1 MRVLH
6 ENGVRIPADVAVVGF
21 DDIEDGRYSTPTLT
35 TVRPDKKRI
44 AELAVLL
51 LAEQLEDGAR
61 GAQRPAGGHRTL
73 RPRRP

>member
-1 MRVLH
+1 VRV
-6 ENGVRIPADVAVVGF
+6 PDDVAVVGF

-51 LAEQLEDGAR
+51 LAEQLDEGSRAARDPREVIAPFDLAIRESTGSGA
-61 GAQRPAGGHRTL
+61 A
-73 RPRRP
+73 